1 MNKDLSRSLFMN
13 KDNNVME
20 RLNRSE
26 VYADY
31 QRAFGE
37 ATELPTLSLLHY
49 RTTRMG
55 HVACWRI
62 FSASLPNNKC
72 FQPV

>member
-1 MNKDLSRSLFMN
+1 MN

-31 QRAFGE
+31 QQASGE
-37 ATELPTLSLLHY
+37 
-49 RTTRMG
+49 
-55 HVACWRI
+55 
-62 FSASLPNNKC
+62 ASLPNNKC